1 MNVSYH
7 TLPPRRNP
15 IGQRVRMPRF
25 IYPPESAADGNP
37 ADAVRDGRVDSIRWV
52 KTFETR
58 LSKINRLQ
66 IQPQKLG

>member
-1 MNVSYH
+1 
-7 TLPPRRNP
+7 
-15 IGQRVRMPRF
+15 MPRF